1 MDLSKVTIASSTLAS
16 AIQKDYKNA
25 IGCGRCDEEALA
37 FATRGFQQLAVE
49 DTCTAYCALALIM
62 HQLGR
67 LNDTMKQK
75 VIKMI
80 DAGGDLA
87 YWQAAG
93 ADEKTV
99 LKREKE
105 LQKVKDKIMSEQ
117 GAPKKVMSPFCMRC
131 DFHVGDVIAYPL
143 DEQKTNYAVFVVVA
157 LHHQISRITALSQ
170 DRLYVCFHDAL
181 FDHLPSKDECQS
193 LRYMELAADA
203 QDRIKRFVREL
214 YLPNKSAAARFFAN
228 CTKISYRHD
237 VFESVDERE
246 DIILNVKTFEE
257 TLPAVYENYQG
268 NSEVHMDRGENL
280 AKTGKKVK
288 SGLVKSGRYGK
299 QALIKS
305 GQLVRRTWKSGSN
318 RFKKSAVSLGKLAQR
333 DHTKKD
339 AETENAERKEE

>member
-1 MDLSKVTIASSTLAS
+1 M
-16 AIQKDYKNA
+16 
-25 IGCGRCDEEALA
+25 
-37 FATRGFQQLAVE
+37 
-49 DTCTAYCALALIM
+49 AYCK
-62 HQLGR
+62 
-67 LNDTMKQK
+67 KQ
-75 VIKMI
+75 IWEETYRGI
-80 DAGGDLA
+80 
-87 YWQAAG
+87 YPG

-257 TLPAVYENYQG
+257 TLPRICLSRFLVFLYDVDTFYDNLVFLRHSFDYFC
-268 NSEVHMDRGENL
+268 NS
-280 AKTGKKVK
+280 A
-288 SGLVKSGRYGK
+288 LVSTCNNFY
-299 QALIKS
+299 LI
-305 GQLVRRTWKSGSN
+305 T
-318 RFKKSAVSLGKLAQR
+318 FF
-333 DHTKKD
+333 DFH
-339 AETENAERKEE
+339 